1 MINLVVKRWER
12 PKKRITAV
20 DHAVPRSRTREKS
33 TSERGPESEA
43 IVTDHEA
50 SGDEVEVEKQEE
62 VDVVNE
68 EELDK
73 QIASA
78 VACCPC
84 GNTNPLT
91 TSKVDSIRCKQ
102 H

>member
-1 MINLVVKRWER
+1 M
-12 PKKRITAV
+12 T
-20 DHAVPRSRTREKS
+20 
-33 TSERGPESEA
+33 
-43 IVTDHEA
+43 
-50 SGDEVEVEKQEE
+50 DEVEVEKQEE

-91 TSKVDSIRCKQ
+91 TSIMIALSVSRCGMRNA
-102 H
+102 